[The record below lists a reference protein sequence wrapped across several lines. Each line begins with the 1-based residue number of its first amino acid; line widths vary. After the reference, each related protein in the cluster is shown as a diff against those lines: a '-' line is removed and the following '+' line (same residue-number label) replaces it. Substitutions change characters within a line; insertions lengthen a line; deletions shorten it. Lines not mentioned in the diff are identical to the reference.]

1 MEDVMSVLKR
11 ILCAIDFDEHCG
23 RALARAQI
31 VALRHDA
38 ELRLL
43 HVFPS
48 RPESIVMPGAGV
60 GAQLDR
66 AGGAL
71 LDALAAMIRE
81 RGVRSEVTTAHG
93 DPAFQILQAG
103 RDGQADLIVMATH
116 GRKGVSRAVLG
127 SVTEAVLHATPC
139 PLLIIPARAA
149 SDGGSFR
156 RVVCAVDFSPSSSAT
171 LSNALAMVEEAY
183 GELTVVNVIDP
194 TFSSRPLEDAR
205 AQAEDALERLHH
217 RMPHEV
223 AHWGGLR
230 NAVRFGETAGEILK
244 LAAQEEAHLIVV
256 GAHSRRPAVAAMVGS
271 CTDRIVR
278 EAPCPVL
285 AVPSR
290 APVLPLPV
298 LYPAYA

>member
-1 MEDVMSVLKR
+1 MEDVMSVPKR
-11 ILCAIDFDEHCG
+11 ILCAIDFDEHSG
-23 RALARAQI
+23 RALARAQN

-48 RPESIVMPGAGV
+48 RPESILMPRAGV
-60 GAQLDR
+60 GAQLDQ
-66 AGGAL
+66 AGGRL
-71 LDALAAMIRE
+71 LDALTEMIRE

-93 DPAFQILQAG
+93 DPAFQVLQVA

-116 GRKGVSRAVLG
+116 GQNGVSRVVLG

-149 SDGGSFR
+149 SDRGSFR

-171 LSNALAMVEEAY
+171 LSQALAMVDEAY

-194 TFSSRPLEDAR
+194 AFSSRPLENAR
-205 AQAEDALERLHH
+205 AHAEDALERLRH
-217 RMPHEV
+217 RMPDEV
-223 AHWGGLR
+223 AHWSGLR
-230 NAVRFGETAGEILK
+230 NTVRFGETAEEVLK
-244 LAAQEEAHLIVV
+244 LAAQEDAHLIVV

-271 CTDRIVR
+271 CADRIVR

-290 APVLPLPV
+290 EPVLSLPV